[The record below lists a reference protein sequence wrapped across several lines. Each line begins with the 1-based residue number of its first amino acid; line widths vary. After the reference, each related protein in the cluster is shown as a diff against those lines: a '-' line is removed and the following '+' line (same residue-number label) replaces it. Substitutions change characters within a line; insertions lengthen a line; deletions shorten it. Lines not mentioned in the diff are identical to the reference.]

1 MFLKGF
7 LYFER
12 EVRLVPFFSNSRRAV
27 LALRNHAEI
36 DTAVAAAVLPSRMVG
51 DIMRPALANAHAPKG
66 SLHFNS
72 LPSDAFAAIRHA
84 LRIPFLP
91 EAVGKRYGVPEDLS
105 AKSRF
110 FLHLPSHNPTSDQ
123 LKGEDPPSEQETCG
137 TRR

>member
-51 DIMRPALANAHAPKG
+51 DIMRPALANAHAPRRVSVEKEHCFVKTPLVFGHFVWSCKTRTLILAHDGRG
-66 SLHFNS
+66 S
-72 LPSDAFAAIRHA
+72 ARHA
-84 LRIPFLP
+84 HGNWRGN
-91 EAVGKRYGVPEDLS
+91 A
-105 AKSRF
+105 
-110 FLHLPSHNPTSDQ
+110 
-123 LKGEDPPSEQETCG
+123 
-137 TRR
+137 